1 MTLDHSLLYGRVIM
15 LSLKTEGKTMPRIA
29 QLYFKTAV
37 LFLIVGIV
45 MGLNMAIS
53 QDHSV
58 IGAHAHCNL
67 LGWVSMAIFGG
78 YHALNPQKAEKRLA
92 IIQYYVYT
100 VGLVLLVPSLYLML
114 QGNVAVE
121 PIVGISSFIVF
132 AGVLLFAF
140 IVFSSEKVVVAP
152 PAPSYR

>member
-1 MTLDHSLLYGRVIM
+1 M